1 MKQKENLHLEKKDHS
16 MLVKEFKTYNKKCP
30 SKSKKKEQCMRSY
43 AKEDSRQKQKQTN
56 KCPSKNSN
64 A

>member
-30 SKSKKKEQCMRSY
+30 SKSKKKE
-43 AKEDSRQKQKQTN
+43 ELRQRRFQTETKNKQT
-56 KCPSKNSN
+56 KEVPEQK
-64 A
+64 